1 MSDCDEKQREIDALE
16 SKLSALQA
24 LYDDHEC
31 ICDECERR
39 EEEGDPSATEAVD
52 TWLTRAKGLGQLTAV
67 EAAVVERLLE
77 DLR

>member
-1 MSDCDEKQREIDALE
+1 MSTCDEKQREIDALQ

-31 ICDECERR
+31 ICHECEAR
-39 EEEGDPSATEAVD
+39 EEEDDQPAAEAVD

-67 EAAVVERLLE
+67 EAAAVERLLE